1 MIMEKEL
8 SNTKKP
14 AKNMRYY
21 MRFLHNNIG
30 FFIVGLVVIYSLSGI
45 IQTYRDTDLLK
56 HEVVTQRKLDT
67 NLSPD
72 KLKDA
77 LRMRELVVEKTEGV
91 VVYFKNGNYN
101 TATGLTTYTT
111 KEWYSWVLPFTE
123 LHKTRSQDS
132 EHSLAHY
139 FTTIFGV
146 LLLFMSVSAFWMFK
160 PGTKLFSRGVY
171 MTIAGIAASI
181 VLLFL

>member
-1 MIMEKEL
+1 MEQEL
-8 SNTKKP
+8 SNSKKQ
-14 AKNMRYY
+14 AKNIRYY

-30 FFIVGLVVIYSLSGI
+30 FFIVGLVVIYSLSGLLQI
-45 IQTYRDTDLLK
+45 YRDTDFLK
-56 HEVVTQRKLDT
+56 HDVVNEKQLGP
-67 NLSPD
+67 NLAAD

-77 LRMRELVVEKTEGV
+77 LRLRELVVEKTEGT

-101 TATGLTTYTT
+101 TATGMASYTT
-111 KEWYSWVLPFTE
+111 KEWYSWVMPFTE
-123 LHKTRSQDS
+123 LHKMRSKDS

-139 FTTIFGV
+139 FTTIFGI

-160 PGTKLFSRGVY
+160 PGTKLFSRGIY

>member
-1 MIMEKEL
+1 MSQQL
-8 SNTKKP
+8 SITKKP

-21 MRFLHNNIG
+21 MRYLHNNICL
-30 FFIVGLVVIYSLSGI
+30 FIDVLVVIYSLSGI
-45 IQTYRDTDLLK
+45 LQIYRDTDLLK
-56 HEVVTQRKLDT
+56 HDVVTQKKLDV
-67 NLSPD
+67 NLAPD

-77 LRMRELVVEKTEGV
+77 LRLRGLVVEKTEGAV
-91 VVYFKNGNYN
+91 LYFKEGNYN
-101 TATGLTTYTT
+101 NVTGMATYTT
-111 KEWYSWVLPFTE
+111 KEWYNWVLTFTE
-123 LHKTRSQDS
+123 LHKTRSK
-132 EHSLAHY
+132 EPGHSLAHY

-181 VLLFL
+181 ILLFL

>member
-1 MIMEKEL
+1 MEQEL
-8 SNTKKP
+8 RTTKKP

-30 FFIVGLVVIYSLSGI
+30 FFIAGLVVIYSLSGI
-45 IQTYRDTDLLK
+45 LQIYRDTDFLK
-56 HEVVTQRKLDT
+56 HDVVNKKKLDL
-67 NLSPD
+67 NLAPD

-77 LRMRELVVEKTEGV
+77 LRLKELVIEKTEGT
-91 VVYFKNGNYN
+91 VVYFKDGNYN
-101 TATGLTTYTT
+101 TATGMASYTT

-123 LHKTRSQDS
+123 LHKTRSKDS
-132 EHSLAHY
+132 EHSFAHY
-139 FTTIFGV
+139 FTTIFGI

-181 VLLFL
+181 ILLFL

>member
-1 MIMEKEL
+1 MEQKI
-8 SNTKKP
+8 SNTKNP

-45 IQTYRDTDLLK
+45 LQIYRDTDLLK
-56 HEVVTQRKLDT
+56 HDVVNKKKLDI
-67 NLSPD
+67 NLASD

-77 LRMRELVVEKTEGV
+77 LRLRELVVEKKEGAV
-91 VVYFKNGNYN
+91 IYFKDGNYN
-101 TATGLTTYTT
+101 NATGMATYTT
-111 KEWYSWVLPFTE
+111 KEWHNWVLPFTE
-123 LHKTRSQDS
+123 LHKTRSKVPG
-132 EHSLAHY
+132 HSLAHY
-139 FTTIFGV
+139 FTTIFGI

-171 MTIAGIAASI
+171 MTIAGIIASI
-181 VLLFL
+181 VLLLL

>member
-1 MIMEKEL
+1 MSQQL
-8 SNTKKP
+8 SITKKP

-30 FFIVGLVVIYSLSGI
+30 FFIAGLVVIYSLSGI
-45 IQTYRDTDLLK
+45 LQIYRDTDLLK
-56 HEVVTQRKLDT
+56 HDVVTHKKLEV
-67 NLSPD
+67 NLAPD

-77 LRMRELVVEKTEGV
+77 LRLRRLVVEKTEGTV
-91 VVYFKNGNYN
+91 LYFKEGNYN
-101 TATGLTTYTT
+101 NATGMATYTT
-111 KEWYSWVLPFTE
+111 KEWYNWVLTFTE
-123 LHKTRSQDS
+123 LHKTRSKEQG
-132 EHSLAHY
+132 HSLSHY

-181 VLLFL
+181 ILLFL